1 MAAMRV
7 EIEAEK
13 EKLEAT
19 KNKYRQQITSMED
32 EFAEIKTN
40 ILRTSARLDTL
51 KAQAEEV
58 VPVVEWEVE
67 PAEAVQMPAA
77 DVEVDNVVEIAKAPE
92 PTFEETFFKSEILEQ
107 APVIE
112 EPAPMPEPV
121 QAAVE
126 PEPVIEE
133 PDDSSIEELIA
144 SMSSFTEEQA
154 PAAEEAAPEA
164 PEPAAEEAA
173 PEPAAEEAAKPA
185 NEIETMLDEISFDD
199 LLGEEPAAE
208 TAESTDGIEEI
219 NLDEL
224 VSLEDEVKAE
234 AKEEPAAEAAK
245 VPEEISFDSL
255 EALFKDE
262 N

>member
-1 MAAMRV
+1 
-7 EIEAEK
+7 
-13 EKLEAT
+13 
-19 KNKYRQQITSMED
+19 
-32 EFAEIKTN
+32 
-40 ILRTSARLDTL
+40 
-51 KAQAEEV
+51 
-58 VPVVEWEVE
+58 
-67 PAEAVQMPAA
+67 MPAA

-92 PTFEETFFKSEILEQ
+92 PTFEETFFKSDILEQ

-133 PDDSSIEELIA
+133 PAPIPEPVQAAVEPEPVIEEPDDSSIEEMIA